1 MSLRFL
7 RAAAWL
13 AAILP
18 VLASA
23 ASLTLTEAVERAVTR
38 SEGARAA
45 RAGVTSASEAARA
58 AGQLPDP
65 MVGVSIENL
74 PVTGGDRFST
84 TREAMTMKRLALS
97 QEWVA
102 ADKRALRVAAA
113 NAAVARESAAA
124 AAASAE
130 ARLQTALAFVDAWYA
145 AEALKVAATNE
156 SHARES
162 TDTAQARLASGS
174 GVAQDVLALSS
185 ARGMAADE
193 SADARQQLASAS
205 ANLVRWTGSAGGE
218 FAAPALSM
226 AVSEQAFVQAHPLVV
241 TKTREME
248 VARQEAA
255 VAASNRKPNWT
266 WEIAYG
272 QRTGQ
277 SDLVSFGVNIPW
289 PISPS
294 TRQDR
299 DTASRLALADKA
311 EAELNEALRTA
322 VGEYRMLAGDA
333 ERLRQRIATYEAD
346 VITPAS
352 QRTSA
357 ARAAYGA
364 NQSNLAA
371 VFEARHAELEAQR
384 KLLQLRR
391 DEART
396 LVQLTY
402 KPVKAEE
409 LQ

>member
-1 MSLRFL
+1 MSLRFP

-13 AAILP
+13 VATLP
-18 VLASA
+18 VLAGA
-23 ASLTLTEAVERAVTR
+23 GQLTLTDAVELAASR

-65 MVGVSIENL
+65 MIGVSIENL
-74 PVTGGDRFST
+74 PVTGGDRFNT
-84 TREAMTMKRLALS
+84 TRESMTMKRLALS
-97 QEWVA
+97 QEWVP

-113 NAAVARESAAA
+113 TAARARESAMA
-124 AAASAE
+124 AAASAD

-145 AEALKVAATNE
+145 AEAVKLAAMNE
-156 SHARES
+156 AHARES
-162 TDTAQARLASGS
+162 SDTARARLASGS
-174 GVAQDVLALSS
+174 GMAQEVLALSS
-185 ARGMAADE
+185 ARGMAADD

-205 ANLVRWTGSAGGE
+205 TNLSRWTGAAVDE
-218 FAAPALSM
+218 LAAPALTP
-226 AVSEQAFVQAHPLVV
+226 AASEEAFVQAHPLVV
-241 TKTREME
+241 AKRREID

-272 QRTGQ
+272 QRTGM
-277 SDLVSFGVNIPW
+277 SDLVSFGVSIPL
-289 PISPS
+289 PVSPA

-299 DTASRLALADKA
+299 ETAARLALADKA
-311 EAELNEALRTA
+311 EAELNEALRA
-322 VGEYRMLAGDA
+322 AAGEYRTLAGDA
-333 ERLRQRIATYEAD
+333 QRLRQRITAYEAD
-346 VITPAS
+346 VLIPAL

-364 NQSNLAA
+364 TQSTLAV
-371 VFEARHAELEAQR
+371 VFEARHAELDAHR

-391 DEART
+391 DLART

-402 KPVKAEE
+402 KPVKVEE